1 MGIDKD
7 VIMQK
12 VQRFGGAMFTPVIM
26 FGVFGIFVGISILS
40 KNPMILGSI
49 AEEGTGWWNFWYIVE
64 QGSWTVFN
72 QMALLFCIGL
82 PIGLAKKEN
91 ARAAMESFLIF
102 MLFNYFIQSMM
113 NLWGPSFGVDFT
125 QAAKPGSGLTM
136 IANIKTLDTGI
147 VGAIIVASISVWLH
161 NKLFDVNVP
170 EYMGI
175 FKGSSLVVVA
185 GFGLM
190 IPVAYIFCLVW
201 PQVQSAIA
209 SLQVFL
215 TSSGVFGVWLYT
227 FLERFLIPTG
237 LHHFIY
243 LPFIFGPAVVDNGL
257 QAYWLEHIREFAES
271 TKPLIELYPQGGFSL
286 HGMSKLF
293 GCPGIALALY
303 ATAKPERRKKIAA
316 LVAPAAAVAVL
327 CGITE
332 PLEFTFLFI
341 APALFFVHAVLAAT
355 LASVM
360 YFFGV
365 TGNFGGGLLDSALFQ
380 NWIPL
385 WTNHSGTYLTQI
397 AIGACFTVI
406 YFFVFRFLI
415 LHFDFKTP
423 GRGDE
428 AGGDKLF
435 TKADYKAREAKGG
448 AGGAAAAPSG
458 DERDIKAAYFL
469 QDLGG
474 KNNIV
479 DVTNCA
485 TRLRVTVKDDSL
497 IKDVGTFTEHGAH
510 GLVHNGR
517 AIQVIVGLS
526 VPQVRERFEALLAAP
541 DDAVAPPPPAAA
553 SAPSETAPQTLNVPV
568 FLRAVVDGKV
578 IDMSEVPDEM
588 FSKKMMGDGV
598 AIEPTGD
605 TVVAPTDSEI
615 TMVFEESKHAVGLRF
630 ANGAEMLI
638 HIGIATVNLKG
649 KGFELLVKSGDK
661 VKLGDPLVKIDRKVI
676 KDAGLKD
683 TVMMA
688 ITNSN
693 EFPSMQKNTG
703 KQVEGSKDVVIS
715 F

>member
-1 MGIDKD
+1 MGLNKD

-26 FGVFGIFVGISILS
+26 FGVFGIFVGIAILC

-91 ARAAMESFLIF
+91 ARAAMEAFLIF
-102 MLFNYFIQSMM
+102 MLFNYFIQSMLT
-113 NLWGPSFGVDFT
+113 LWGSDFGVDFS
-125 QAAKPGSGLTM
+125 KPAGAGTGLTT

-147 VGAIIVASISVWLH
+147 VGAIIVSSIAVWLH
-161 NKLFDVNVP
+161 GKLFDVNVP
-170 EYMGI
+170 DYLGI

-185 GFGLM
+185 GFALM
-190 IPVAYIFCLVW
+190 IPVAYIFCLFW
-201 PQVQSAIA
+201 PKVQLAIA

-215 TSSGVFGVWLYT
+215 TSAGVFGVWLYT

-243 LPFIFGPAVVDNGL
+243 LPFIFGPAIVDNGL

-271 TKPLIELYPQGGFSL
+271 TKPLIDLYPQGGFSL
-286 HGMSKLF
+286 HGNSKLF
-293 GCPGIALALY
+293 GCPGIALAIY
-303 ATAKPERRKKIAA
+303 ATAKPERRKRIGA
-316 LVAPAAAVAVL
+316 LVFPAAAVAVF

-341 APALFFVHAVLAAT
+341 APALFAVHAVLAAT
-355 LASVM
+355 LASTM

-385 WTNHSGTYLTQI
+385 WTNHSGTYITQI
-397 AIGACFTVI
+397 LIGLCFTAI

-428 AGGDKLF
+428 AGGDKLY
-435 TKADYKAREAKGG
+435 TKADYKAREGKGG
-448 AGGAAAAPSG
+448 ASSDTKSVG
-458 DERDIKAAYFL
+458 DERDFMAAAFL
-469 QDLGG
+469 KDLGG
-474 KNNIV
+474 KSNIV

-497 IKDVGTFTEHGAH
+497 IASPATFTEHGAH

-526 VPQVRERFEALLAAP
+526 VPQVRERFETLLNSPDTDIEEAEAEVAEAMILKAVVSGKIVDITDVP
-541 DDAVAPPPPAAA
+541 DD
-553 SAPSETAPQTLNVPV
+553 
-568 FLRAVVDGKV
+568 
-578 IDMSEVPDEM
+578 M
-588 FSKKMMGDGV
+588 FAQKMMGDGV
-598 AIEPTGD
+598 AIQPTGN
-605 TVVAPTDSEI
+605 TVVAPADAEV
-615 TMVFEESKHAVGLRF
+615 TMIAEESLHAVGLHLT
-630 ANGAEMLI
+630 NGADILI
-638 HIGIATVNLKG
+638 HIGIDTVNMKG
-649 KGFELLVKSGDK
+649 KGFKALTKVGAHVNEGDALIK
-661 VKLGDPLVKIDRKVI
+661 FDSKAIKNAGYKDIVI
-676 KDAGLKD
+676 IA
-683 TVMMA
+683 V
-688 ITNSN
+688 TNSN
-693 EFPSMQKNTG
+693 NFPTMQKNLGNAEGG
-703 KQVEGSKDVVIS
+703 KTPMITNL
-715 F
+715 

>member
-1 MGIDKD
+1 MSISKD

-26 FGVFGIFVGISILS
+26 FGVFGIFVGISILCN
-40 KNPMILGSI
+40 NPMILGSI
-49 AEEGTGWWNFWYIVE
+49 AEEGTLWHSFWYIVE

-102 MLFNYFIQSMM
+102 MIFNYFIQAMM
-113 NLWGPSFGVDFT
+113 TLWGPSFGVDFSR
-125 QAAKPGSGLTM
+125 QAGAGTGLAM

-147 VGAIIVASISVWLH
+147 VGAIIVASIAVWLH

-190 IPVAYIFCLVW
+190 IPVAYIFCVVW
-201 PQVQSAIA
+201 PQVQAAIA

-215 TSSGVFGVWLYT
+215 TSAGVFGVWLYT

-243 LPFIFGPAVVDNGL
+243 LPFIFGPAIVDNGIL
-257 QAYWLEHIREFAES
+257 PYWLEHLKEFAES
-271 TKPLIELYPQGGFSL
+271 TKPLIELFPQGGFAL
-286 HGMSKLF
+286 HGNSKLF
-293 GCPGIALALY
+293 GCPGIAMAIY
-303 ATAKPERRKKIAA
+303 ATAKPERRKRIGA
-316 LVAPAAAVAVL
+316 LVFPAAAVAVL

-332 PLEFTFLFI
+332 PLEFTFLFV
-341 APALFFVHAVLAAT
+341 APVLFAVHAVLAAT
-355 LASVM
+355 LAATLYSL
-360 YFFGV
+360 GV
-365 TGNFGGGLLDSALFQ
+365 TGYFGGGLLDSALFQ
-380 NWIPL
+380 DWIPL
-385 WTNHSGTYLTQI
+385 WANHSGTYITQI
-397 AIGACFTVI
+397 LVGLCFTAI

-423 GRGDE
+423 GRGED

-435 TKADYKAREAKGG
+435 TKADYKAQQGQGGG
-448 AGGAAAAPSG
+448 AVAAAVASG
-458 DERDIKAAYFL
+458 DERDIKAAFFL

-474 KNNIV
+474 KSNIV

-485 TRLRVTVKDDSL
+485 TRLRVTVKDDSK
-497 IKDVGTFTEHGAH
+497 IASVATFTEHGAH

-526 VPQVRERFEALLAAP
+526 VPQVRERFEALVNSPDPDPVPTAP
-541 DDAVAPPPPAAA
+541 
-553 SAPSETAPQTLNVPV
+553 APSATPAPSSAISSEPV
-568 FLRAVVDGKV
+568 EIKAVVSGKV

-588 FSKKMMGDGV
+588 FSQKMMGDGV
-598 AIEPTGD
+598 AVEPSED
-605 TVVAPTDSEI
+605 VIKAPADAEI
-615 TMVFEESKHAVGLRF
+615 TMVMDDSKHAVGLRF
-630 ANGAEMLI
+630 KNGAEMLI
-638 HIGIATVNLKG
+638 HIGIDTVNLKG
-649 KGFELLVKSGDK
+649 EGFELLTKSGAK
-661 VKLGDPLVKIDRKVI
+661 VKAGDPLVKIDRKVI
-676 KDAGLKD
+676 AKAGYKD
-683 TVMMA
+683 VVVMA
-688 ITNSN
+688 ITNSGD
-693 EFPSMQKNTG
+693 FPQMTKETG
-703 KQVEGSKDVVIS
+703 KTVKATEDTVIK

>member
-1 MGIDKD
+1 MALNKD

-26 FGVFGIFVGISILS
+26 FGVFGIFVGISILCN
-40 KNPMILGSI
+40 NPMILGSI
-49 AEEGTGWWNFWYIVE
+49 AEEGTAWHNFWYIVE

-102 MLFNYFIQSMM
+102 MIFNYFIQAMM
-113 NLWGPSFGVDFT
+113 TLWGPSFGVDFSK
-125 QAAKPGSGLTM
+125 AAGAGTGLTM

-147 VGAIIVASISVWLH
+147 VGAIIIASISVWLH

-170 EYMGI
+170 DYMGI

-190 IPVAYIFCLVW
+190 IPVAYLFCLIW
-201 PQVQSAIA
+201 PQVQAAIA

-215 TSSGVFGVWLYT
+215 TSAGVFGVWLYT

-243 LPFIFGPAVVDNGL
+243 LPFIFGPAIVDNGI
-257 QAYWLEHIREFAES
+257 QPYWLEHIREFAES
-271 TKPLIELYPQGGFSL
+271 TKPLIELFPQGGFAL

-293 GCPGIALALY
+293 GCPGIALAMY
-303 ATAKPERRKKIAA
+303 YTAKPERRKKIAA
-316 LVAPAAAVAVL
+316 LVIPAACVAVF

-341 APALFFVHAVLAAT
+341 APALFAVHAVLAAT
-355 LASVM
+355 LAATM
-360 YFFGV
+360 YTFGV
-365 TGNFGGGLLDSALFQ
+365 TGYFGGGLLDSALFQ

-385 WTNHSGTYLTQI
+385 WTNHSGTYITQI
-397 AIGACFTVI
+397 LIGLCFTAI

-435 TKADYKAREAKGG
+435 TKADYKAREGQGG
-448 AGGAAAAPSG
+448 ASGSAAAVG
-458 DERDIKAAYFL
+458 DERDFKAAAFL

-474 KNNIV
+474 KSNIV

-497 IKDVGTFTEHGAH
+497 VKDVATFTEHGAH

-526 VPQVRERFEALLAAP
+526 VPQVRERFEALLNAP
-541 DDAVAPPPPAAA
+541 DTEIAEANAEVAEAA
-553 SAPSETAPQTLNVPV
+553 TMK
-568 FLRAVVDGKV
+568 AVVSGKV
-578 IDMSEVPDEM
+578 IDITSVPDEM
-588 FSKKMMGDGV
+588 FAKKMMGDGV

-605 TVVAPTDSEI
+605 TVVAPADATV
-615 TMVFEESKHAVGLRF
+615 TMIAEGSLHAVGLHLE
-630 ANGAEMLI
+630 NGADILI
-638 HIGIATVNLKG
+638 HIGIDTVNLNG
-649 KGFELLVKSGDK
+649 KGFTVLTKVDTK
-661 VKLGDPLVKIDRKVI
+661 VKEGTPLIKFDSKII
-676 KDAGLKD
+676 KDNGYKNVVIIA
-683 TVMMA
+683 V
-688 ITNSN
+688 TNSN
-693 EFPSMQKNTG
+693 DYPMMKKLLGDNAKSAKTTIIKF
-703 KQVEGSKDVVIS
+703 
-715 F
+715 

>member
-1 MGIDKD
+1 MNIDKD

-26 FGVFGIFVGISILS
+26 FGVFGILVGISILS

-49 AEEGTGWWNFWYIVE
+49 AEEGTAWWKFWYIVE

-102 MLFNYFIQSMM
+102 MIFNYFIQAMM
-113 NLWGPSFGVDFT
+113 TLWGPTTFGVDFT
-125 QAAKPGSGLTM
+125 QDAKPGSGLTM

-147 VGAIIVASISVWLH
+147 VGAIIISSISVWLH

-190 IPVAYIFCLVW
+190 IPVTYIFCLVW
-201 PQVQSAIA
+201 PQVQAAIA

-257 QAYWLEHIREFAES
+257 NAYWLEHIRQFAES

-316 LVAPAAAVAVL
+316 LVAPAAVVAVL

-332 PLEFTFLFI
+332 PLEFTFLFV
-341 APALFFVHAVLAAT
+341 APALFFVHACLAAT
-355 LASVM
+355 LASTM
-360 YFFGV
+360 YAFGV
-365 TGNFGGGLLDSALFQ
+365 TGNFGGGLLDAALFQ

-385 WTNHSGTYLTQI
+385 WTNHSGTYVTQI
-397 AIGACFTVI
+397 MIGLCFTVI

-415 LHFDFKTP
+415 LYFDFKTP

-428 AGGDKLF
+428 PGGDKLF
-435 TKADYKAREAKGG
+435 TKADYKASKGQGG
-448 AGGAAAAPSG
+448 AAGAAAPSG

-474 KNNIV
+474 KHNIV

-526 VPQVRERFEALLAAP
+526 VPQVRERFEALLNAP
-541 DDAVAPPPPAAA
+541 DAEVAPPPPPAPAPAVA
-553 SAPSETAPQTLNVPV
+553 SNINSEPV
-568 FLRAVVDGKV
+568 SIKAVVSGKV
-578 IDMSEVPDEM
+578 IDISDVPDEM
-588 FSKKMMGDGV
+588 FSMKMMGDGV
-598 AIEPTGD
+598 AIEPNGD
-605 TVVAPTDSEI
+605 TIKAPADAEI

-630 ANGAEMLI
+630 KNGAEMLI
-638 HIGIATVNLKG
+638 HIGIDTVGLKG
-649 KGFELLVKSGDK
+649 KGFTLLTKQGAQVKT
-661 VKLGDPLVKIDRKVI
+661 GDPLVKIDRKVI
-676 KDAGLKD
+676 KQAGLKD
-683 TVMMA
+683 VVVMA
-688 ITNSN
+688 ITNSGD
-693 EFPSMQKNTG
+693 FPQMQKDTG
-703 KQVEGSKDVVIS
+703 KKVECSKDTVIT

>member
-1 MGIDKD
+1 MVIDKD

-26 FGVFGIFVGISILS
+26 FGVFGIFVGVSILCN
-40 KNPMILGSI
+40 NPMIFGSI
-49 AEEGTGWWNFWYIVE
+49 AEEGTAWHSFWYIVE

-102 MLFNYFIQSMM
+102 MIFNYFIQAMM
-113 NLWGPSFGVDFT
+113 TLWGPSFGVDFSK
-125 QAAKPGSGLTM
+125 AAGAGTGLTM

-147 VGAIIVASISVWLH
+147 VGAIIIASISVWLH

-170 EYMGI
+170 DYMGI

-190 IPVAYIFCLVW
+190 IPVAYIFCIVW
-201 PQVQSAIA
+201 PQVQAAIA

-215 TSSGVFGVWLYT
+215 TSAGVFGVWLYT

-243 LPFIFGPAVVDNGL
+243 LPFIFGPAIVDNGI
-257 QAYWLEHIREFAES
+257 QPYWLEHIREFAES
-271 TKPLIELYPQGGFSL
+271 TKPLIDLFPQGGFAL
-286 HGMSKLF
+286 HGMSKVF
-293 GCPGIALALY
+293 GCPGIALAMY
-303 ATAKPERRKKIAA
+303 YTAKPERRKKIAA
-316 LVAPAAAVAVL
+316 LVAPAAVVAVV

-341 APALFFVHAVLAAT
+341 APALFAVHAVLAAT
-355 LASVM
+355 LAATM
-360 YFFGV
+360 YTFGV
-365 TGNFGGGLLDSALFQ
+365 TGYFGGGLIDCFFQ

-385 WTNHSGTYLTQI
+385 GANHSGTYITQI
-397 AIGACFTVI
+397 LVGLCFTVI

-423 GRGDE
+423 GRGEDSS
-428 AGGDKLF
+428 GDKLF
-435 TKADYKAREAKGG
+435 TKADYKAREGQGG
-448 AGGAAAAPSG
+448 ASSGTAAPSG

-474 KNNIV
+474 KKNIV

-485 TRLRVTVKDDSL
+485 TRLRVTVKDDS
-497 IKDVGTFTEHGAH
+497 IIASPATFTEHGAH

-526 VPQVRERFEALLAAP
+526 VPQVRERFESLLNAP
-541 DDAVAPPPPAAA
+541 DIETEEVNKNSTESIDIKAAV
-553 SAPSETAPQTLNVPV
+553 N
-568 FLRAVVDGKV
+568 GKV
-578 IDMSEVPDEM
+578 IDITEVPDEM
-588 FSKKMMGDGV
+588 FSQKMMGDGV
-598 AIEPTGD
+598 AIEPTD
-605 TVVAPTDSEI
+605 NVIVAPADSEI
-615 TMVFEESKHAVGLRF
+615 TMVMEESKHAVGLKF
-630 ANGAEMLI
+630 NNGAEMLI
-638 HIGIATVNLKG
+638 HIGIDTVNLKG
-649 KGFELLVKSGDK
+649 KGFELLTKQGAK
-661 VKLGDPLVKIDRKVI
+661 VKMGNPIVKIDRDII
-676 KDAGLKD
+676 KEAGYKDVVVMSITNYTDFPNMKKETGKNVTSSKD
-683 TVMMA
+683 TV
-688 ITNSN
+688 IT
-693 EFPSMQKNTG
+693 F
-703 KQVEGSKDVVIS
+703 
-715 F
+715 

>member
-1 MGIDKD
+1 MAFDKD

-26 FGVFGIFVGISILS
+26 FGVFGIFVGISILCN
-40 KNPMILGSI
+40 NPMILGSI
-49 AEEGTGWWNFWYIVE
+49 AEEGTAWHNFWYIVE

-102 MLFNYFIQSMM
+102 MIFNYFIQAMM
-113 NLWGPSFGVDFT
+113 TLWGPSFGVDFSK
-125 QAAKPGSGLTM
+125 AAGAGTGLTM

-147 VGAIIVASISVWLH
+147 VGAIIVASIAVWLH

-190 IPVAYIFCLVW
+190 IPVAYIFCVVW
-201 PQVQSAIA
+201 PQVQAVIS

-215 TSSGVFGVWLYT
+215 TSAGVFGVWLYT

-243 LPFIFGPAVVDNGL
+243 LPFIFGPAIVDNGI
-257 QAYWLEHIREFAES
+257 QPYWLEHIRQFAES
-271 TKPLIELYPQGGFSL
+271 TQPLIELFPQGGFAL
-286 HGMSKLF
+286 HGMSKVF
-293 GCPGIALALY
+293 GCPGIALAMY
-303 ATAKPERRKKIAA
+303 YTAKTERRKKIAA
-316 LVAPAAAVAVL
+316 LVVPAAVVAVV

-341 APALFFVHAVLAAT
+341 APALFAVHAVLAAT
-355 LASVM
+355 LAATM
-360 YFFGV
+360 YTFGV
-365 TGNFGGGLLDSALFQ
+365 TGYFGGGLIDCFFQ

-385 WTNHSGTYLTQI
+385 GANHSGTYITQI
-397 AIGACFTVI
+397 LVGLCFTVI

-423 GRGDE
+423 GRGEDSS
-428 AGGDKLF
+428 GDKLF
-435 TKADYKAREAKGG
+435 TKADYKAREGKGG
-448 AGGAAAAPSG
+448 ASGGAAAPSG

-474 KNNIV
+474 KKNII

-485 TRLRVTVKDDSL
+485 TRLRVTVKDDS
-497 IKDVGTFTEHGAH
+497 IIASPATFTEHGAH

-517 AIQVIVGLS
+517 CLQVIVGLS
-526 VPQVRERFEALLAAP
+526 VPQVRERFESLLNAP
-541 DDAVAPPPPAAA
+541 DVEVAEINQEAAEA
-553 SAPSETAPQTLNVPV
+553 TVIK
-568 FLRAVVDGKV
+568 AVVSGKV
-578 IDMSEVPDEM
+578 IDMTQVPDEM
-588 FSKKMMGDGV
+588 FSQKMMGDGV
-598 AIEPTGD
+598 AIEPTED
-605 TVVAPTDSEI
+605 TIKAPADAEI
-615 TMVFEESKHAVGLRF
+615 TMVMEDSKHAVGLRF
-630 ANGAEMLI
+630 NNGAEMLI
-638 HIGIATVNLKG
+638 HIGIDTVNLKG
-649 KGFELLVKSGDK
+649 DGFQLLTKSGAK
-661 VKLGDPLVKIDRKVI
+661 VKAGDPLVKIDRKVI
-676 KDAGLKD
+676 KDAGYKDVVVMAVTNSNDFPLMKKETGKNVESNKD
-683 TVMMA
+683 TV
-688 ITNSN
+688 IT
-693 EFPSMQKNTG
+693 F
-703 KQVEGSKDVVIS
+703 
-715 F
+715 

>member
-1 MGIDKD
+1 MALSKD

-26 FGVFGIFVGISILS
+26 FGVFGIFVGISILCN
-40 KNPMILGSI
+40 NPMILGSI
-49 AEEGTGWWNFWYIVE
+49 AEEGTMWHNFWYIVE

-102 MLFNYFIQSMM
+102 MIFNYFIQAMM
-113 NLWGPSFGVDFT
+113 TLWGPSFGVDFSKNAGAGT
-125 QAAKPGSGLTM
+125 GLAM

-190 IPVAYIFCLVW
+190 IPVAYIFCVVW
-201 PQVQSAIA
+201 PQVQLAIA
-209 SLQVFL
+209 SLQGFL
-215 TSSGVFGVWLYT
+215 TSAGVFGVWLYT

-243 LPFIFGPAVVDNGL
+243 LPFIFGPAIVDNGI
-257 QAYWLEHIREFAES
+257 QPYWLEHIRQFAQS
-271 TKPLIELYPQGGFSL
+271 TQPLIELFPQGGFAL
-286 HGMSKLF
+286 HGMSKVF
-293 GCPGIALALY
+293 GCPGIALAMY
-303 ATAKPERRKKIAA
+303 YTAKPERRKKIAA
-316 LVAPAAAVAVL
+316 LVVPASIVAAV

-341 APALFFVHAVLAAT
+341 APALFAVHAVLAAT
-355 LASVM
+355 LAATM
-360 YFFGV
+360 YTFGV
-365 TGNFGGGLLDSALFQ
+365 TGYFGGGLIDCFFQ

-385 WTNHSGTYLTQI
+385 GANHSGTYITQI
-397 AIGACFTVI
+397 LIGLCFTVI

-415 LHFDFKTP
+415 VHFDFKTP
-423 GRGDE
+423 GRGED

-435 TKADYKAREAKGG
+435 TKADYKAQQGQ
-448 AGGAAAAPSG
+448 AGGAVAAAMASG
-458 DERDIKAAYFL
+458 DERDIKAAFFL

-474 KNNIV
+474 KSNIV

-485 TRLRVTVKDDSL
+485 TRLRVTVKDDSK
-497 IKDVGTFTEHGAH
+497 IASVGTFTEHGAH

-526 VPQVRERFEALLAAP
+526 VPQVRERFETLLNSP
-541 DDAVAPPPPAAA
+541 DPDPVPAATPAPSTPAPA
-553 SAPSETAPQTLNVPV
+553 SAVSSEPV
-568 FLRAVVDGKV
+568 DIKAVVSGKV

-588 FSKKMMGDGV
+588 FSQKMMGDGV
-598 AIEPTGD
+598 AIEPTED
-605 TVVAPTDSEI
+605 TIKAPADAEI
-615 TMVFEESKHAVGLRF
+615 TMVMDDSKHAVGLKF
-630 ANGAEMLI
+630 KNGAEMLI
-638 HIGIATVNLKG
+638 HIGIDTVNLKG
-649 KGFELLVKSGDK
+649 EGFELLTKSGAK
-661 VKLGDPLVKIDRKVI
+661 VKAGDPLVKIDRKVI
-676 KDAGLKD
+676 KKAGYKD
-683 TVMMA
+683 VVVMA
-688 ITNSN
+688 ITNSGD
-693 EFPSMQKNTG
+693 FPQMKKEVG
-703 KQVEGSKDVVIS
+703 KKVKAGEDTVIS

>member
-1 MGIDKD
+1 MEMAFNKD

-26 FGVFGIFVGISILS
+26 FGVFGIFVGISILCN
-40 KNPMILGSI
+40 NPMILGSI
-49 AEEGTGWWNFWYIVE
+49 AEDGTAWHSFWYIVE

-102 MLFNYFIQSMM
+102 MIFNYFIQAMM
-113 NLWGPSFGVDFT
+113 TMWGPSFGVDFT
-125 QAAKPGSGLTM
+125 KAAGAGTGLTM

-147 VGAIIVASISVWLH
+147 VGAIIVSSIAVWLH

-170 EYMGI
+170 DYMGI

-190 IPVAYIFCLVW
+190 IPVAYIFCVVW
-201 PQVQSAIA
+201 PQVQAAIA

-215 TSSGVFGVWLYT
+215 TSAGVFGVWLYT

-243 LPFIFGPAVVDNGL
+243 LPFIFGPAIVDNGIL
-257 QAYWLEHIREFAES
+257 PYWLEHLKEFAES
-271 TKPLIELYPQGGFSL
+271 TQPLSELFPQGGFSL
-286 HGMSKLF
+286 HGNSKLF
-293 GCPGIALALY
+293 GCPGIALAIY
-303 ATAKPERRKKIAA
+303 ATAKPERRKKIGA
-316 LVAPAAAVAVL
+316 LVFPAAAVAVL

-341 APALFFVHAVLAAT
+341 APALFAVHAVLAAT
-355 LASVM
+355 LAAVL
-360 YFFGV
+360 YTFGV
-365 TGNFGGGLLDSALFQ
+365 TGYFGGGLLDSALFQ

-385 WTNHSGTYLTQI
+385 WTNHSGTYITQI
-397 AIGACFTVI
+397 LIGLCFTVI

-415 LHFDFKTP
+415 VHFDFKTP
-423 GRGDE
+423 GRGED

-435 TKADYKAREAKGG
+435 TKADYKAREGQGG
-448 AGGAAAAPSG
+448 AVGG
-458 DERDIKAAYFL
+458 DERDIKAALFL

-474 KNNIV
+474 KSNIV

-485 TRLRVTVKDDSL
+485 TRLRVTVKDDSK
-497 IKDVGTFTEHGAH
+497 IASVGTFTEHGAH

-526 VPQVRERFEALLAAP
+526 VPQVRERFEALLNSP
-541 DDAVAPPPPAAA
+541 DSEPVPTVSTPAAA
-553 SAPSETAPQTLNVPV
+553 TNASAISSEPV
-568 FLRAVVDGKV
+568 DIKAVVSGKV

-588 FSKKMMGDGV
+588 FSQKMMGDGV
-598 AIEPTGD
+598 AIEPAED
-605 TVVAPTDSEI
+605 IIKAPADAEI
-615 TMVFEESKHAVGLRF
+615 TMIMEESMHAVGLRF
-630 ANGAEMLI
+630 KNGAEMLI
-638 HIGIATVNLKG
+638 HIGIDTVNLKG
-649 KGFELLVKSGDK
+649 EGFELLTKSGAK
-661 VKLGDPLVKIDRKVI
+661 VKVGDPLVKIDRKVI
-676 KDAGLKD
+676 KNAGYKD
-683 TVMMA
+683 VVVMA
-688 ITNSN
+688 ITNSAD
-693 EFPSMQKNTG
+693 FPQMKKEVG
-703 KQVEGSKDVVIS
+703 KKVKVAEDTVIS

>member
-1 MGIDKD
+1 MAFSKD

-26 FGVFGIFVGISILS
+26 FGVFGIFVGISILCN
-40 KNPMILGSI
+40 NPMILGSI
-49 AEEGTGWWNFWYIVE
+49 AEEGTMWHNFWYIVE

-102 MLFNYFIQSMM
+102 MIFNYFIQAMM
-113 NLWGPSFGVDFT
+113 TLWGPSFGVDFSK
-125 QAAKPGSGLTM
+125 AAGAGTGLAM

-147 VGAIIVASISVWLH
+147 VGAIIVSSIAVWLH

-170 EYMGI
+170 DYMGI

-190 IPVAYIFCLVW
+190 IPVAYIFCVVW
-201 PQVQSAIA
+201 PQIQAAIA

-215 TSSGVFGVWLYT
+215 TSAGVFGVWLYT

-243 LPFIFGPAVVDNGL
+243 LPFIFGPAIVDNGIL
-257 QAYWLEHIREFAES
+257 PYWLEHLKEFAES
-271 TKPLIELYPQGGFSL
+271 SRPLIELFPQGGFSL
-286 HGMSKLF
+286 HGNSKLF
-293 GCPGIALALY
+293 GCPGIAMAIY
-303 ATAKPERRKKIAA
+303 ATAKPERRKKIGA
-316 LVAPAAAVAVL
+316 LVFPAAAVAVL

-341 APALFFVHAVLAAT
+341 APALFAVHAFLAAT
-355 LASVM
+355 LAAIM
-360 YFFGV
+360 YTFGV
-365 TGNFGGGLLDSALFQ
+365 TGYFGGGLLDSALFQ

-385 WTNHSGTYLTQI
+385 WSNHSGTYITQI
-397 AIGACFTVI
+397 LIGLCFTAI

-423 GRGDE
+423 GRGED

-435 TKADYKAREAKGG
+435 TKADYKAREGQ
-448 AGGAAAAPSG
+448 GGAAGSTVAASG
-458 DERDIKAAYFL
+458 DERDIKAAFFL

-474 KNNIV
+474 KSNIV

-485 TRLRVTVKDDSL
+485 TRLRVTVKDDSK
-497 IKDVGTFTEHGAH
+497 IASVATFTEHGAH

-526 VPQVRERFEALLAAP
+526 VPQVRERFEALVNSP
-541 DDAVAPPPPAAA
+541 DPEPVPTA
-553 SAPSETAPQTLNVPV
+553 SAPVQSAPANNVNANEHV
-568 FLRAVVDGKV
+568 EIKAVVSGKV
-578 IDMSEVPDEM
+578 IDMSEVPDAM
-588 FSKKMMGDGV
+588 FSQKMMGDGV
-598 AIEPTGD
+598 AIEPAED
-605 TVVAPTDSEI
+605 TIKAPADAEI
-615 TMVFEESKHAVGLRF
+615 TMVMDDSKHAVGLRF
-630 ANGAEMLI
+630 KNGAEMLI
-638 HIGIATVNLKG
+638 HIGIDTVNLKG
-649 KGFELLVKSGDK
+649 EGFKLLTKQGAK
-661 VKLGDPLVKIDRKVI
+661 VKIGDPLVKIDRDVI
-676 KDAGLKD
+676 AKAGYKD
-683 TVMMA
+683 VVVMA
-688 ITNSN
+688 ITNSAD
-693 EFPSMQKNTG
+693 FPQMKKETDKTVTVAQ
-703 KQVEGSKDVVIS
+703 DIVINV
-715 F
+715 